1 MASYPLSY
9 PPVRWLPSGVPV
21 PVTVTHQLDPATQAT
36 LEGIRADAAIAA
48 AAARAA
54 AAQAPSAAQS
64 AATASQGIA
73 QVGQA
78 APGIAQGANRIG
90 EGIQS
95 TSGSIAQVGKGLGSA
110 GGALLQA
117 QQRAEHFAK
126 LAAFTVFAGG
136 LAVAFAAVIFA
147 PQPNK
152 ANGRR
157 RGRR

>member
-1 MASYPLSY
+1 ML
-9 PPVRWLPSGVPV
+9 
-21 PVTVTHQLDPATQAT
+21 HQLDPATQAT

-48 AAARAA
+48 AAAQRAS
-54 AAQAPSAAQS
+54 AQAPSVAQS

-90 EGIQS
+90 TGIQS
-95 TSGSIAQVGKGLGSA
+95 TSASIGQVGEGLGAA
-110 GGALLQA
+110 GGALLAA
-117 QQRAEHFAK
+117 QQRAERFAK

-136 LAVAFAAVIFA
+136 FAVALAAVLFA
-147 PQPNK
+147 KPHK

-157 RGRR
+157 RVRR